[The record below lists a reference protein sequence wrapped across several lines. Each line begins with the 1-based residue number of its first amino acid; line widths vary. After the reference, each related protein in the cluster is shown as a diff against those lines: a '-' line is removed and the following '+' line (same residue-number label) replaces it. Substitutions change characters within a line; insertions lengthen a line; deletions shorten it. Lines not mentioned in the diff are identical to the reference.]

1 MKTHDQQSLDDQQRQ
16 GGKKLGRAPET
27 QPDSV
32 EGSIRE
38 LQATAGNR
46 AVSDLV
52 TGNHPTVQ
60 GRFFSGAF
68 GGLEDWM
75 AKDTPA
81 AGGGFDASMKEES
94 GDASVKEQSSDASMK
109 EQPSDYSMKDEPGDA
124 SVKEQSS
131 DYSMKADPGDAS
143 MKDQSSDYSVKEDPG
158 DAIMKADDASGKWD
172 ASEKLDASEKWDAS
186 EKAEPDLAIKED
198 ALESEF

>member
-143 MKDQSSDYSVKEDPG
+143 MKV
-158 DAIMKADDASGKWD
+158 DDASDKWD

-186 EKAEPDLAIKED
+186 EKAEPDLASKED
-198 ALESEF
+198 TLESEF